1 MPKHRIKSVFAASLV
16 ASTAL
21 FGPTA
26 TAQSPQ
32 PAPRYVKAE
41 AVNVRGGPGVSNSI
55 VTVLNLGT
63 EVSIYVTKGD
73 WARISGPGQQEK
85 WIYAP
90 LLQDNKPQP
99 VKAADKQT
107 ADKPR
112 KEASAKPDS
121 QQTHEPDATPL
132 KKPEHP
138 TVQKEKQDTRPTR

>member
-1 MPKHRIKSVFAASLV
+1 MPVHHIKSILAASLV

-41 AVNVRGGPGVSNSI
+41 AANVRGGPGVSTSI

-73 WARISGPGQQEK
+73 WARISGPGQPEK

-90 LLQDNKPQP
+90 LLQDNKPQLAR
-99 VKAADKQT
+99 AANART
-107 ADKPR
+107 ADKPSQ
-112 KEASAKPDS
+112 KDAAQPDSHQKHEPEASPS
-121 QQTHEPDATPL
+121 R
-132 KKPEHP
+132 KPEHP
-138 TVQKEKQDTRPTR
+138 SAQKEKQDARPAR

>member
-1 MPKHRIKSVFAASLV
+1 MPSHRINSFLAVSLV
-16 ASTAL
+16 AAIAL

-55 VTVLNLGT
+55 VTVLNLGA

-73 WARISGPGQQEK
+73 WARISGPGQPEK

-90 LLQDNKPQP
+90 LLQDHKPQP
-99 VKAADKQT
+99 VKAANART
-107 ADKPR
+107 APKPSQ
-112 KEASAKPDS
+112 KAAAKPDS
-121 QQTHEPDATPL
+121 HQKREPEAPSS
-132 KKPEHP
+132 KKAEHP
-138 TVQKEKQDTRPTR
+138 TAQKEKQDGPPAR